1 MSITIRG
8 EERDEYDPQHAVP
21 TDHGRYYID
30 PACGPDD
37 PNRLKISV
45 TNAIDQ
51 HMIEALAP
59 AAARDTAIWLM
70 DNLPAAVR
78 AAADPDD
85 MEEFI
90 KLAKGQYRVQWDKK
104 ADLGSRVHAI
114 AEAINLGAP
123 YIPDEEAA
131 PFVDS
136 YLQFLADFGVDIRR
150 DIKASECTV
159 LNRTIP
165 YGGTS
170 DIWADLRFDGPTSP
184 LIPKFKPRAVPADPL
199 PTPSGLW
206 LVDIKTSLTKPAS
219 AVYSDHIM
227 QLAALRYSEVA
238 LVCPPECRYGETEHH
253 DDSHEFPVPEFVGTA
268 ILNLRTSGYGFI
280 PLPADRAAFTA
291 FCALLPLAHYVHGLE
306 LRGFKPI
313 QPPKKTTTRKDAA

>member
-1 MSITIRG
+1 MSITFR
-8 EERDEYDPQHAVP
+8 EHERDEYDPSHAVP

-30 PACGPDD
+30 PKF
-37 PNRLKISV
+37 LKPLISV

-59 AAARDTAIWLM
+59 AAARDTAKWLM
-70 DNLPAAVR
+70 DNLPAANR

-90 KLAKGQYRVQWDKK
+90 KLAKSQYRVQWDKK

-123 YIPDEEAA
+123 YIPDEEAE
-131 PFVDS
+131 PFVNS
-136 YLQFLADFGVDIRR
+136 YREFLSDFGIDIRR
-150 DIKASECTV
+150 DIKAAECTV
-159 LNRTIP
+159 LNRTLG

-170 DIWADLRFDGPTSP
+170 DIWANLRFDSPTSP
-184 LIPKFKPRAVPADPL
+184 IIPKYKPRAVPPDPI
-199 PTPSGLW
+199 PSPSGLW
-206 LVDIKTSLTKPAS
+206 LIDMKTSLTKPAS
-219 AVYSDHIM
+219 AIYDDYVM
-227 QLAALRYSEVA
+227 QLAALRHSEVA
-238 LVCPPECRYGETEHH
+238 LVCPPSCRYGETEGH

-268 ILNLRTSGYGFI
+268 ILNLRETTYGFI
-280 PLPADRAAFTA
+280 PLPADRDAFDA
-291 FCALLPLAHYVHGLE
+291 FCGLLPLARYVHGLE

-313 QPPKKTTTRKDAA
+313 KPPTKTTTRKDAA

>member
-1 MSITIRG
+1 MSVAIR
-8 EERDEYDPQHAVP
+8 EHERDEYDPQHAVP

-37 PNRLKISV
+37 PNRMKISV

-70 DNLPAAVR
+70 DNLPAANR

-90 KLAKGQYRVQWDKK
+90 KLAKSQYRVQWDKK

-136 YLQFLADFGVDIRR
+136 YLRFLAEFRVDIRR
-150 DIKASECTV
+150 DIKAAECTV

-170 DIWADLRFDGPTSP
+170 DIWANLHFDSPTSP
-184 LIPKFKPRAVPADPL
+184 IVPKFKPRAVPADPI

-206 LVDIKTSLTKPAS
+206 LIDIKTSLTKPAS
-219 AVYSDHIM
+219 AVYSDNVM
-227 QLAALRYSEVA
+227 QLAALRHAEVA
-238 LVCPPECRYGETEHH
+238 LICPPECRYGETEHH
-253 DDSHEFPVPEFVGTA
+253 DSSHEFSVPEFEGTA
-268 ILNLRTSGYGFI
+268 ILNLRTNDYGFV
-280 PLPADRAAFTA
+280 PLPADAAAFKA
-291 FCALLPLAHYVHGLE
+291 FCGLLPLAHYVHGLE
-306 LRGFKPI
+306 MRGFKPI